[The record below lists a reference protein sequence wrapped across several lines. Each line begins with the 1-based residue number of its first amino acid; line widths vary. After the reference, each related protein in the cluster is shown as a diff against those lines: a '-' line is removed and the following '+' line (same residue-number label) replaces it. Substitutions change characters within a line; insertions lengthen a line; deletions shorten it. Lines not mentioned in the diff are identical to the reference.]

1 MRESAE
7 MWKREIMKLWKCG
20 NAWKALR
27 TLAVCTFAYFHIFT
41 FSHSAAQAAEIP
53 WKLPSYTLVA
63 RDMDL
68 RVALDTFAVAEGLS
82 VVMSPAVAGVFS
94 GDFKGVTPDAFLDKV
109 ATTHN
114 LIWYYDGAAL
124 YVYGAGEISTLL
136 IDLQYMKAGEVRA
149 MLAELGVED
158 ARFPLKTTSN
168 DELIMVSGPPRYVSL
183 VSEMVSKADK
193 LKEMRTFNE
202 VETRMFPLAY
212 TWADDVS
219 FRANSPESTLTIR
232 GVARLL
238 EEMMHANTEGRAHDA
253 SNTNEVSVLES
264 RQMAGFTP
272 VIRAENRLNAV
283 LVRDVTSRMPM
294 YESLVKQLDVPQ
306 KLVEIDVTV
315 VELSKKDALDWQL
328 SLSYATQHGH
338 SDLGGGQNVDN
349 LFGPAALIGKGLAGS
364 LTHIHAAYTIASSL
378 TALRE
383 KGKARSIS
391 KTSLL
396 TVNNMAAE
404 MSDMQSYHAKVV
416 GTEVA
421 TLETVT
427 AGTKLQIKP
436 RILPSIATNVPNQV
450 WLSIEL
456 DDGGFEAITVDAM
469 PMSRSSTL
477 QTQTAV
483 FENEYIMLAGYLRD
497 IEEDAGWGIPWLRD
511 IPWIGWLFG
520 GKSTR
525 NETVQ
530 RMFIISP
537 HVVDL
542 DSEMLARLQSTRLR
556 DITEPEKMQDDAADS
571 DDERERRDLERKHE
585 RERRREKT
593 EDALERREA
602 ELEHGKEMRQFDRK
616 RGKNRLEDRKRE
628 WNRIEKSEKEKLA
641 AEEADAMMLR
651 KKQEEAQKQEEGK
664 DAKKSGWLWW

>member
-7 MWKREIMKLWKCG
+7 MRKCKNVANVEMLPVPRSNVATRWKM
-20 NAWKALR
+20 
-27 TLAVCTFAYFHIFT
+27 AVCTLATLATLAT
-41 FSHSAAQAAEIP
+41 FRAEGAPIP
-53 WKLPSYTLVA
+53 WKLPKYTLVA

-82 VVMSPAVAGVFS
+82 VVMSSAVAGTFS
-94 GDFKGVTPDAFLDKV
+94 GDFKGVAPDAFLDKV

-124 YVYGAGEISTLL
+124 YLYGSGEISTLL

-168 DELIMVSGPPRYVSL
+168 DELIMVSGPPRYVLL
-183 VSEMVSKADK
+183 VSEMVAKADK
-193 LKEMRTFNE
+193 LKETRTFNE
-202 VETRMFPLAY
+202 VETRVFPLTY

-238 EEMMHANTEGRAHDA
+238 EEMMHANTEGRSHDV

-283 LVRDVTSRMPM
+283 LVRDAVSRMPM
-294 YESLVKQLDVPQ
+294 YESLIKQLDVPQ

-315 VELSKKDALDWQL
+315 VELSRKDALDWQL
-328 SLSYATQHGH
+328 SLTVNARHGH
-338 SDLGGGQNVDN
+338 SDIGAGQNAAN
-349 LFGPAALIGKGLAGS
+349 LFSPEALAGKGLAGA
-364 LTHIHAAYTIASSL
+364 LTHVHSAYAIASSL

-404 MSDMQSYHAKVV
+404 MSDTQSYHAKVV

-421 TLETVT
+421 TLEEVS

-456 DDGGFEAITVDAM
+456 DDGGFESISVDSM

-483 FENEYIMLAGYLRD
+483 FESESIMLAGYLRD

-525 NETVQ
+525 KETVQ
-530 RMFIISP
+530 RMFVMTP

-542 DSEMLARLQSTRLR
+542 DQEMLARLQATRLR
-556 DITEPEKMQDDAADS
+556 DIVEGEKMQDDAEAS
-571 DDERERRDLERKHE
+571 DNERRRRDLERKDQN
-585 RERRREKT
+585 ERRNEKA
-593 EDALERREA
+593 EDFLERLEA
-602 ELEHGKEMRQFDRK
+602 EFEHAKKMRQI
-616 RGKNRLEDRKRE
+616 DRKRE
-628 WNRIEKSEKEKLA
+628 KKRLDEDKREWGRIEEAEKEKLA
-641 AEEADAMMLR
+641 AEEADAKMLR
-651 KKQEEAQKQEEGK
+651 KKPEGAQQPEKEQK
-664 DAKKSGWLWW
+664 R

>member
-1 MRESAE
+1 
-7 MWKREIMKLWKCG
+7 
-20 NAWKALR
+20 
-27 TLAVCTFAYFHIFT
+27 
-41 FSHSAAQAAEIP
+41 
-53 WKLPSYTLVA
+53 
-63 RDMDL
+63 MDL

-82 VVMSPAVAGVFS
+82 VVMSSAVAGTFS
-94 GDFKGVTPDAFLDKV
+94 GDFKGVAPDAFLDKV

-124 YVYGAGEISTLL
+124 YLYGSGEISTLL

-193 LKEMRTFNE
+193 LKETRTFNE
-202 VETRMFPLAY
+202 VETRMFPLTY

-238 EEMMHANTEGRAHDA
+238 EEMMHANTEGRSHDV

-283 LVRDVTSRMPM
+283 LVRDAVSRMPM
-294 YESLVKQLDVPQ
+294 YESLIKQLDVPQ

-315 VELSKKDALDWQL
+315 VELSRKDALDWQL
-328 SLSYATQHGH
+328 SLTVNARHGH
-338 SDLGGGQNVDN
+338 SDIGAGQNAAN
-349 LFGPAALIGKGLAGS
+349 LFSPEALAGKGLAGA
-364 LTHIHAAYTIASSL
+364 LTHVHSAYAIASSL

-404 MSDMQSYHAKVV
+404 MSDTQSYHAKVV

-421 TLETVT
+421 TLEEVS

-456 DDGGFEAITVDAM
+456 DDGGFESISVDSM

-483 FENEYIMLAGYLRD
+483 FESESIMLAGYLRD

-525 NETVQ
+525 KETVQ
-530 RMFIISP
+530 RMFVMTP

-542 DSEMLARLQSTRLR
+542 DQEMLARLQATRLR
-556 DITEPEKMQDDAADS
+556 DIVEGEKMQDDAEAS
-571 DDERERRDLERKHE
+571 DNERRRRDLERKDQN
-585 RERRREKT
+585 ERRNEKA
-593 EDALERREA
+593 EDFLERLEA
-602 ELEHGKEMRQFDRK
+602 EFEHAKKMRQI
-616 RGKNRLEDRKRE
+616 DRKRE
-628 WNRIEKSEKEKLA
+628 KKRLDEDKREWGRIEEAEKEKLA
-641 AEEADAMMLR
+641 AEEADAKMLR
-651 KKQEEAQKQEEGK
+651 KKPEGAQQPEKEQK
-664 DAKKSGWLWW
+664 R